1 MSRTK
6 HHRAKN
12 KKMHHAPADYRRMI
26 NNTNKAKVKAVM
38 QKGDYDNIPKFKQDA
53 LYDYL

>member
-12 KKMHHAPADYRRMI
+12 KNMRHVPADYRRLI
-26 NNTNKAKVKAVM
+26 NKKDSAKVKAAM
-38 QKGDYDNIPKFKQDA
+38 QKGDFERIPTFKQDA